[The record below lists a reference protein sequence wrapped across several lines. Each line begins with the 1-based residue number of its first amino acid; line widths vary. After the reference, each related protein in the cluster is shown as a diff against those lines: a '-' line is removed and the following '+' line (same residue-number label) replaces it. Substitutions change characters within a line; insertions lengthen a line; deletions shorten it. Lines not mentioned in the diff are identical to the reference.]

1 MALKYLRDNLK
12 SLTWVLWGVVA
23 VFVML
28 IFFEWGGY
36 NEARSANTA
45 VAATVGDETIS
56 LAEFRRQYRNLEDR
70 YRQTFG
76 DQFNS
81 DLARQFNL
89 HIQALDQLI
98 DSRILL
104 MEAKRI
110 GLRATDSEVR
120 DAILQYPAFLDENN
134 NFIGTERY
142 EQILRSSRMTP
153 GDFEDS
159 LREQVL
165 ISKLNAIL
173 AQTAFVSDADVEKSY
188 REQAE
193 RAEIRFVQLPGA
205 EFASEVSASREELE
219 SYFAEHETD
228 YELPEQRI
236 VDYLLVD
243 TVKLRREI
251 EIPDEELSAYY
262 NDNQGDYTR
271 EEQVQAR
278 HILLRITPDRPAE
291 VAESEL
297 EAARQRIE
305 SGEDFAAVAREISED
320 ESNKDRG
327 GDLGFFGRGRMV
339 PAFEEVAFNA
349 TVGEIVGPVKTDFG
363 YHLIEVQNRR
373 AGGQQPFEEVKAAVR
388 SRLIGE
394 RVQEIAE
401 DKIQD
406 LAQRIETQELS
417 SQEQLEGLATE
428 EGLSWQTTD
437 PFGED
442 DNVTGIG
449 RVPDFT
455 SAAFDLKINDLSA
468 PVKLPRGW
476 AILQLK
482 EIKPPRLAPLEEVEE
497 DVRRA
502 VEQQKQK
509 KAAVTRL
516 QEMQAA
522 IQEGGD
528 FETLASELGLE
539 IQESGEFGR
548 TGNVTGLG
556 SNREV
561 IDSALKLEEGDWGE
575 PVESSLGAVL
585 FQVTARQ
592 KFNEAEFE
600 EEKDSTRATQQA
612 ERLNQLLASL
622 IELRRRDLSP
632 SYDAQVLADFGIEPP
647 A

>member
-12 SLTWVLWGVVA
+12 SLTWVLWFVVA

-36 NEARSANTA
+36 NEVRSGNTD

-56 LAEFRRQYRNLEDR
+56 YAEFRRQYRNLEDR

-76 DQFNS
+76 EQFNS

-89 HIQALDQLI
+89 HVQALDQLI

-104 MEAKRI
+104 MEAKRV

-120 DAILQYPAFLDENN
+120 DAILEYPAFLDENN
-134 NFIGTERY
+134 NFVGTERY
-142 EQILRSSRMTP
+142 QQILRSSRMTP

-159 LREQVL
+159 LRDQVL
-165 ISKLNAIL
+165 IGKLNAIL

-193 RAEIRFVQLPGA
+193 RAEIRFVQLPAA

-251 EIPDEELSAYY
+251 EIPDEELTAYY
-262 NDNQGDYTR
+262 DDNKDDYTR
-271 EEQVQAR
+271 EEQIQAR

-297 EAARQRIE
+297 QAARQRIE
-305 SGEDFAAVAREISED
+305 SGEDFAAIAQEISED

-327 GDLGFFGRGRMV
+327 GDLGFFSRGRMV
-339 PAFEEVAFNA
+339 PAFEEAAFNA
-349 TVGEIVGPVKTDFG
+349 TVGELVGPVKTDFG

-401 DKIQD
+401 AKIQD

-417 SQEQLEGLATE
+417 SDEQLEGLATE
-428 EGLSWQTTD
+428 EGLSWQATE
-437 PFGED
+437 PFGEN

-449 RVPDFT
+449 RVPEFT
-455 SAAFDLKINDLSA
+455 SAAFDLKINDLSP

-476 AILQLK
+476 AILQLQ
-482 EIKPPRLAPLEEVEE
+482 EIKPPRLAPLEEVED

-509 KAAVTRL
+509 AAAVARL

-548 TGNVTGLG
+548 TGSVTGLG
-556 SNREV
+556 SNRQV
-561 IDSALKLEEGDWGE
+561 IDSALQLEEGDWGE
-575 PVESSLGAVL
+575 PVRSSLGAVL

-592 KFNEAEFE
+592 KFDEAEFE